1 MPSALVPD
9 HEIITVTPDMTD
21 LRQQC
26 YDVRVAVFV
35 EEQGKFIYSLVLS
48 SGDDYN

>member
-1 MPSALVPD
+1 MTSASAPD

-26 YDVRVAVFV
+26 YDIRVTVFIK
-35 EEQGKFIYSLVLS
+35 EQGEFAHRFWFVVW
-48 SGDDYN
+48 